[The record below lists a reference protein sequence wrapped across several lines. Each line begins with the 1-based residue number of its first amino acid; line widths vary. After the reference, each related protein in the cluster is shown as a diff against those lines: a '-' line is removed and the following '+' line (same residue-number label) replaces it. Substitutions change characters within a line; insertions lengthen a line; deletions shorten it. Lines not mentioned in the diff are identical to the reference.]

1 VAFCARAGVIL
12 RFPRPSEVNTSPK
25 SWRRLSL
32 LDLASRLLLDR
43 NNKRRQQSMATK
55 DSFPP
60 DDRFPVFLSED
71 GGEIGQPD
79 IGKAWNR
86 AAIAS
91 RILKVSIFAAVATAI
106 GIAILLVGNPVSL
119 VADVTAAWTDKSEVQ
134 PGADPTTAATPS
146 IATAQDAPPAT
157 TDTPTR
163 EETAAVSE
171 PAAQTRAEVDQP
183 PSEDMFK
190 QFQAWAAEADART
203 QAEPVK
209 PAQDFAPVQAMQDA
223 PARVAQEAPA
233 PVQPAK
239 KQRRAKSVHNARA
252 EVRPQRNVRARYREE
267 QSAAVPLAPVPDPRV
282 QEQAVQPPQTPS
294 FLQTFGLR

>member
-1 VAFCARAGVIL
+1 
-12 RFPRPSEVNTSPK
+12 
-25 SWRRLSL
+25 
-32 LDLASRLLLDR
+32 
-43 NNKRRQQSMATK
+43 MATK

-71 GGEIGQPD
+71 AGEIGQPD
-79 IGKAWNR
+79 IGKAWDR

-91 RILKVSIFAAVATAI
+91 QILKVSIFAAVATAI

-134 PGADPTTAATPS
+134 PGADPSTAATPS
-146 IATAQDAPPAT
+146 IAAAQDAPPAT
-157 TDTPTR
+157 TDTPAR

-223 PARVAQEAPA
+223 PQESR
-233 PVQPAK
+233 K
-239 KQRRAKSVHNARA
+239 KLRRRSSPRKSSGGPSLFIMREQRSGRSEMSGLDTAKSKAQRCRSRPYRTLEYRSRLCNLPRRRRSCKPSACA
-252 EVRPQRNVRARYREE
+252 ERIVNV
-267 QSAAVPLAPVPDPRV
+267 VAP
-282 QEQAVQPPQTPS
+282 
-294 FLQTFGLR
+294 FG